1 VLVAGHVAVGVVRVI
16 RVVVTGHTVVT
27 GLRVMCVV
35 AAHVVLGVLGVEL
48 GRDRHGLTDGDN
60 RGADLNLEAGSLH
73 LVVRMGT
80 GNGAAATAASRT
92 AARTRPSARERTCNM

>member
-1 VLVAGHVAVGVVRVI
+1 
-16 RVVVTGHTVVT
+16 
-27 GLRVMCVV
+27 MCVV

-80 GNGAAATAASRT
+80 GNGGR
-92 AARTRPSARERTCNM
+92 CNRGEQNRGKDKTQRA